1 MSPERRKLQLR
12 GGERWRRLRLNR
24 HFAAALTTTSIAS
37 RVTLE
42 KGVPFSKRSASES
55 FPLEQEITV
64 PAGNDSRAN
73 GPRRVK
79 VNCLLRRK
87 SGICGVVPQFL

>member
-12 GGERWRRLRLNR
+12 GGELWRRLRLNR

-42 KGVPFSKRSASES
+42 KGVPFSKRSASA

-64 PAGNDSRAN
+64 LAGNDSRAN
-73 GPRRVK
+73 GTRRV
-79 VNCLLRRK
+79 R
-87 SGICGVVPQFL
+87 